1 MPEGEATSLA
11 TKYQGGIVSEPVNA
25 RQLCG
30 VIEKLN
36 SDRDLLGQFAGNY
49 EIVAKEFDRK
59 SLSRKMF
66 KELQG
71 LTVSQR

>member
-1 MPEGEATSLA
+1 VPEVEATYLA
-11 TKYQGGIVSEPVNA
+11 TKYQGGIVFEPENA

-36 SDRDLLGQFAGNY
+36 SDRDLLRQFAGNC
-49 EIVAKEFDRK
+49 EIAAKELDRK
-59 SLSRKMF
+59 NLSRKMF

-71 LTVSQR
+71 LTVSPR

>member
-1 MPEGEATSLA
+1 VPEGEATYLA
-11 TKYQGGIVSEPVNA
+11 TKYQGGIVFEPENA

-36 SDRDLLGQFAGNY
+36 SDRDLLGQFAGNC
-49 EIVAKEFDRK
+49 EIVAKEFVRK
-59 SLSRKMF
+59 RLTRKMF

-71 LTVSQR
+71 LAVSQR